1 MANPTILDDDIGSGQ
16 AAESAPNT
24 AAPVVIDVQN
34 VSKTFRIPE
43 QRIDTLK
50 ERITHPLSRIGYRE
64 LQVLRNI
71 SFDVR
76 QGEFFAIAG
85 RNGSGKST
93 LLKILASIYGQD
105 GGRVRTAGRVAPF
118 IELGVGFNPELT
130 ARENCVLN
138 GVLMGLTLREA
149 RRRLDSVLDFAELG
163 DFVDLKLKNYSSG
176 MMVRLAFA
184 VMVQADADV
193 MLIDEVLAVGD
204 AAFAQ
209 KCMDVFHQRRQAG
222 KTVVLVTHDMTT
234 VQELCDRAMVVHDG
248 DLVFLGDTQQ
258 AAMQYYRLNF
268 APVRSQEGKDA
279 VATINARLIEATLRD
294 PSGQPIDNVE
304 QDMPIVLDAVFE
316 AAREIDNPIFVVQV
330 LNAEGL
336 VVFGFSRTLEER
348 VAAGQRV
355 RLAGEIENRL
365 VPGRYHIDCWI
376 RRDREHGDMAVQGIR
391 LRDVVVYGT
400 GPRSGIFNVRAD
412 VTPAIEPESDA

>member
-24 AAPVVIDVQN
+24 DAPVVIDVQN

-204 AAFAQ
+204 VPFRWITPRPRGEHG
-209 KCMDVFHQRRQAG
+209 V
-222 KTVVLVTHDMTT
+222 
-234 VQELCDRAMVVHDG
+234 
-248 DLVFLGDTQQ
+248 
-258 AAMQYYRLNF
+258 
-268 APVRSQEGKDA
+268 P
-279 VATINARLIEATLRD
+279 
-294 PSGQPIDNVE
+294 
-304 QDMPIVLDAVFE
+304 
-316 AAREIDNPIFVVQV
+316 
-330 LNAEGL
+330 
-336 VVFGFSRTLEER
+336 GFSRPYR
-348 VAAGQRV
+348 
-355 RLAGEIENRL
+355 
-365 VPGRYHIDCWI
+365 P
-376 RRDREHGDMAVQGIR
+376 
-391 LRDVVVYGT
+391 
-400 GPRSGIFNVRAD
+400 
-412 VTPAIEPESDA
+412 